1 MEHYSPDWYKD
12 HAVSK
17 YDVLVFGDY
26 CLDLVFTGLPGMP
39 ELGREIVASG
49 FAMLPGGTYN
59 TAVHLHRLGLKVGWA
74 GDFGKDEFSRLVLDH
89 ARNEGLDSSLFTH
102 HDKPLRRITV
112 SASFPEERAFIAYYD
127 PDPAIPAALKA
138 LARYSARAVFIP
150 GLYCGSAFEAG
161 LKLIHIKRMA
171 LIMDGNSDVE
181 KLEAEEVRKSISACD
196 LFLPNRREALR
207 LTGAT
212 SMEVALETLGKIC
225 PYIVV
230 KDSAQGAWAYTKGET
245 FFAPALPVQ
254 AVDTTGA
261 GDAFNAGFIKAWLDG
276 KPPFECLRSGNIT
289 GGLSTLG
296 LGGSGRVITPEE
308 LEQQL
313 ADYPS

>member
-1 MEHYSPDWYKD
+1 
-12 HAVSK
+12 VSK

-59 TAVHLHRLGLKVGWA
+59 TAVHLHRLGVKVGWA
-74 GDFGKDEFSRLVLDH
+74 GDFGKDEFSTLVLEH
-89 ARNEGLDSSLFTH
+89 TRSEGLDTSLFTY

-112 SASFPEERAFIAYYD
+112 SASFPDERAFIAYYD
-127 PDPAIPAALKA
+127 PDPVIPAALKA

-161 LKLIHIKRMA
+161 LKLIRLKRMS
-171 LIMDGNSDVE
+171 LIMDGNSSEE
-181 KLEAEEVRKSISACD
+181 KLDAEDVRKSIAACD

-207 LTGAT
+207 LTSAPT
-212 SMEVALETLGKIC
+212 LEQALEDLGRIC
-225 PYIVV
+225 PYVV
-230 KDSAQGAWAYTKGET
+230 IKDSARGAWSISNGET
-245 FFAPALPVQ
+245 FYAPALPVK

-276 KPPFECLRSGNIT
+276 KAPIDCLRSGNIT

-296 LGGSGRVITPEE
+296 LGGTGRFIMPEE
-308 LEQQL
+308 LQQRL
-313 ADYPS
+313 AEYKE